1 MMTSHFDMNAND
13 KQVAGSHYKS
23 AIEPW
28 DAITAWELGYLDGSA
43 VKYLARWRKKNGIED
58 IMKAIHFLE
67 KLVEVENDRLQRS
80 RIANQ
85 QAREGISRTTLET
98 EIRGSLTES
107 GITASGEQAV
117 HQCNQA
123 SYVPTSLKDIL

>member
-1 MMTSHFDMNAND
+1 MVKAND

-67 KLVEVENDRLQRS
+67 KLVEVENGRLQRL
-80 RIANQ
+80 
-85 QAREGISRTTLET
+85 QAQDATARQGDAQTPSEARLRKCIGQSPAGDGRAET
-98 EIRGSLTES
+98 N
-107 GITASGEQAV
+107 
-117 HQCNQA
+117 HQLDQGL
-123 SYVPTSLKDIL
+123 YRPTSLSDII

>member
-1 MMTSHFDMNAND
+1 MVKAND

-67 KLVEVENDRLQRS
+67 KLVEVENARLQFLQAQDATARQGDAQTPS
-80 RIANQ
+80 EARISKCIGQSNTSHGRAKADYQ
-85 QAREGISRTTLET
+85 LDQGAYR
-98 EIRGSLTES
+98 
-107 GITASGEQAV
+107 
-117 HQCNQA
+117 
-123 SYVPTSLKDIL
+123 PTSLSDII